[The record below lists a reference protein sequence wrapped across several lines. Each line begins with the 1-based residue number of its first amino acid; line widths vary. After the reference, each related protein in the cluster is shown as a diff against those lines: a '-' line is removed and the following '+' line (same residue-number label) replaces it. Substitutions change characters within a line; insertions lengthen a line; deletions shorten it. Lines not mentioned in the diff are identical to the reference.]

1 VVLPW
6 STWAM
11 MAMLRMVLGT
21 VVRSLFLGLQFRF
34 GWRGTPLPLRRRE
47 ARRNYVWNE

>member
-11 MAMLRMVLGT
+11 MAMLRMFWIDTVFTRGLGT
-21 VVRSLFLGLQFRF
+21 RPNGRTTRK
-34 GWRGTPLPLRRRE
+34 GGDYTE
-47 ARRNYVWNE
+47 IG

>member
-11 MAMLRMVLGT
+11 MAMLRMVLDT
-21 VVRSLFLGLQFRF
+21 EMRFSLPVDSCADWGL
-34 GWRGTPLPLRRRE
+34 PLPPCG
-47 ARRNYVWNE
+47 WSGFP